1 VKPSSVE
8 VLAAALFLVAVVHT
22 FLITKLR
29 DRSLQYPPGTFM
41 HDLLHLL
48 SEVEIVFGFWAGV
61 LVLGITI
68 LESGKE
74 AVHYVDSVDF
84 SEAVFVF
91 AVMSVAGTRPV
102 IDFASRLIGSFAR
115 LLPFRN
121 ALSFY
126 LVALTVGPPLGS
138 FITEPAAITVTAL
151 ILRDRF
157 MTRGSSDRFKYA
169 TLAVLFTNISIG
181 GVLTSFAAPPV
192 LMVANVWQWDFAYM
206 VAHFGWKAA
215 IAVVINASLVAALFR
230 KEIEQVSGDNAGS
243 ARTFT
248 PVWISAVHLLFLALI
263 VATLH
268 YVNVFLGVFLFF
280 LGFTTVTRE
289 FQDDLNLRGSLLV
302 AFFLGGLVIL
312 GGLQTWWLAPLIGRL
327 EALSLFL
334 GTAGLTAFTDNA
346 ALTFLGSQIPNVSEQ
361 FKYALVAGAIAG
373 GGLTVIAN
381 APNPAGFAILGE
393 SFGSAGISPMRLFRT
408 ALIPVGVAMVCL
420 WLLPGL

>member
-1 VKPSSVE
+1 MKPSSVE
-8 VLAAALFLVAVVHT
+8 VLATALFLVAVVHT

-29 DRSLQYPPGTFM
+29 DLSLRCPPGSFM

-91 AVMSVAGTRPV
+91 VVMSVAGTRPV
-102 IDFASRLIGSFAR
+102 IDFAGRLIGSVAR
-115 LLPFRN
+115 LLPLRN
-121 ALSFY
+121 ATFY
-126 LVALTVGPPLGS
+126 LVALTVGPLLGS

-157 MTRGSSDRFKYA
+157 MTRDSSDRFKYA

-192 LMVANVWQWDFAYM
+192 LMVADVWQWNFAHM
-206 VAHFGWKAA
+206 IAHFGWKAA
-215 IAVVINASLVAALFR
+215 IAVVINATLVAGLFR
-230 KEIEQVSGDNAGS
+230 REIERLPGDNARS
-243 ARTFT
+243 DRVFT
-248 PVWISAVHLLFLALI
+248 PIWVSAVHLLFLVVI
-263 VATLH
+263 VATMH

-312 GGLQTWWLAPLIGRL
+312 GGLQTWWLAPLIGRMD
-327 EALSLFL
+327 ALPLFL

-361 FKYALVAGAIAG
+361 FKYALVAGAVAG

-393 SFGSAGISPMRLFRT
+393 SFGSAGISPVRLFKT
-408 ALIPVGVAMVCL
+408 ALIPVGIALVCF
-420 WLLPGL
+420 WVLPGL